1 MPGVVFA
8 VVSITTGIMALLL
21 PETLNRPLPDTIEE
35 IEGWTRALPPELRS
49 GAANRETKRKSCDQR
64 KSHDQEAVNVI
75 RDVNTSPV
83 KDETNV

>member
-8 VVSITTGIMALLL
+8 VVSITTGLMALLL

-35 IEGWTRALPPELRS
+35 IESWTRALPPELKS
-49 GAANRETKRKSCDQR
+49 GAANKGGKSKPHGQKRSCE
-64 KSHDQEAVNVI
+64 QEAVNVI
-75 RDVNTSPV
+75 RDGNTTPV